1 MITEKNKKNNSNLI
15 KVQKFRREMKNG
27 IRTSKLK
34 KRTLVGGL
42 SALAGI
48 INGFVGT
55 GGGIILIFLFYL
67 LRSGDEGDFKNDL
80 VTTVA
85 AVIPMSAVALFFYA
99 RGSNVDFYIIG
110 RLFIP
115 IALGGVTGAYLMSR
129 IDKKWLTVI
138 FSALMIYSGIRMAV
152 SVL

>member
-1 MITEKNKKNNSNLI
+1 MTVGICGLGLI
-15 KVQKFRREMKNG
+15 GGSMAKAYRESGHTVLGADINEA
-27 IRTSKLK
+27 
-34 KRTLVGGL
+34 TLGYCE
-42 SALAGI
+42 LAGI

-80 VTTVA
+80 VTTDA
-85 AVIPMSAVALFFYA
+85 AVIPMSAVALFLYA

>member
-55 GGGIILIFLFYL
+55 GGGIILIFLFW
-67 LRSGDEGDFKNDL
+67 
-80 VTTVA
+80 
-85 AVIPMSAVALFFYA
+85 
-99 RGSNVDFYIIG
+99 IIIWIK
-110 RLFIP
+110 LI
-115 IALGGVTGAYLMSR
+115 
-129 IDKKWLTVI
+129 
-138 FSALMIYSGIRMAV
+138 
-152 SVL
+152 

>member
-1 MITEKNKKNNSNLI
+1 
-15 KVQKFRREMKNG
+15 MKNSTQ
-27 IRTSKLK
+27 TSKLK
-34 KRTLVGGL
+34 KHTLLGGL

-67 LRSGDEGDFKNDL
+67 LRSGEGSDFKDDL
-80 VTTVA
+80 VMTVT
-85 AVIPMSAVALFFYA
+85 AVIPMSATALFFYA
-99 RGSNVDFYIIG
+99 GGTNVDFEIIG

-115 IALGGVTGAYLMSR
+115 IAIGGVIGAYLMDK

>member
-1 MITEKNKKNNSNLI
+1 MITEKNKKNNSNFI

-67 LRSGDEGDFKNDL
+67 LRSGEEGDFKNDL
-80 VTTVA
+80 VMTVT

-99 RGSNVDFYIIG
+99 RGSNVDFHIIG
-110 RLFIP
+110 RLFVP

-138 FSALMIYSGIRMAV
+138 FSVLMIYSGIRMAV